1 MISLSQRDASR
12 TECARVSIETQERP
26 DISVQEVDQ
35 ATISAGEG
43 NLIVKVKVMPL
54 AVHFRE
60 FIGRGVFL
68 PQQRPSQLLSSL
80 VCDVLCSQSTRSHFQ
95 RFADLKKFGEFF
107 CCQCS
112 NGRAAIVMANHQI

>member
-1 MISLSQRDASR
+1 MGKVSSHQSVTGVRITRHKRLKNGFMISLSQRDASR

-35 ATISAGEG
+35 AAISAGKG

-60 FIGRGVFL
+60 FICRGVFL
-68 PQQRPSQLLSSL
+68 PQQRPSQLLNSL
-80 VCDVLCSQSTRSHFQ
+80 VS
-95 RFADLKKFGEFF
+95 
-107 CCQCS
+107 
-112 NGRAAIVMANHQI
+112 

>member
-1 MISLSQRDASR
+1 MVSLSQWDASR

-60 FIGRGVFL
+60 FICSGVFL
-68 PQQRPSQLLSSL
+68 PQQRPSQLLNGLFS
-80 VCDVLCSQSTRSHFQ
+80 DILCSQPARSYFQ
-95 RFADLKKFGEFF
+95 CLAHLQKLGKFFL
-107 CCQCS
+107 
-112 NGRAAIVMANHQI
+112 R